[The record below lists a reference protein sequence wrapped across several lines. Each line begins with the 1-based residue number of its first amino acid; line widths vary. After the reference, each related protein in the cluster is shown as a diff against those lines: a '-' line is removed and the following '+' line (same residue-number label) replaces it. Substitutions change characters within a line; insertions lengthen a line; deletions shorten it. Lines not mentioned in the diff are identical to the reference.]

1 MKITAAPQFTLNK
14 LPQNDK
20 PQAPA
25 TPPKPDQVDLN
36 GQSPEPK
43 ISYSRV
49 AVLGGCA
56 LGGAALGAA
65 AGLHGGFVAEAVA
78 LCSIPGLAVGGAIL
92 GGVAFEK
99 FGPSSSEYRAI
110 GGGILG
116 AVVGA
121 GAGIAQSFLTGTGGP
136 VLAATLG
143 VSAALAGSLVA
154 FKALAKSEQP
164 PQA

>member
-1 MKITAAPQFTLNK
+1 MKVTAAPQFTLNK
-14 LPQNDK
+14 MPQNNK

-36 GQSPEPK
+36 GQNPEPK
-43 ISYSRV
+43 ISYPKV
-49 AVLGGCA
+49 AVASACVLGGGA
-56 LGGAALGAA
+56 LGVA

-92 GGVAFEK
+92 GGIAAEK

-110 GGGILG
+110 GGGMVGGLL
-116 AVVGA
+116 GA
-121 GAGIAQSFLTGTGGP
+121 GAGVAQSFLTGSGSP

-143 VSAALAGSLVA
+143 VSAALMGGMMA
-154 FKALAKSEQP
+154 FKAASKV
-164 PQA
+164 